1 MQEKKNYQKMKK
13 KIYIYIYIERER
25 EREREPFM
33 CEKTLNRMKK
43 RIINL

>member
-1 MQEKKNYQKMKK
+1 MFLKNPPKM
-13 KIYIYIYIERER
+13 R

-33 CEKTLNRMKK
+33 CEKTMNRMKK

>member
-1 MQEKKNYQKMKK
+1 MQEKYFKKNPPKMR
-13 KIYIYIYIERER
+13 ERER

-33 CEKTLNRMKK
+33 CEKIMNKMKK

>member
-1 MQEKKNYQKMKK
+1 MQEKYFKKNPPKM
-13 KIYIYIYIERER
+13 RER

-33 CEKTLNRMKK
+33 CEKIMNKMKK